1 NATPCS
7 SMVRHCAN
15 RRAKG
20 AIMDDHCGQE
30 EYIRP
35 VLEAYR
41 KTPGTIGTV
50 RRADRLLA
58 AQLYQ
63 RGLSVKV
70 IENALVLAATRR
82 LIRPPDAPRLGT
94 IRSLAY
100 FLRVIEEVLELASA
114 RNTSN
119 TFGISS
125 LAPGPQGKFRLSAH
139 MRRAVGADDGRAT
152 RTPAAW

>member
-1 NATPCS
+1 MT
-7 SMVRHCAN
+7 
-15 RRAKG
+15 
-20 AIMDDHCGQE
+20 DHGLSQE
-30 EYIRP
+30 EYVHR

-41 KTPGTIGTV
+41 KTPGAMGTV

-82 LIRPPDAPRLGT
+82 LNRPADAAPLGA

-100 FLRVIEEVLELASA
+100 FLPVIEEVLELRVGPTYFEYLRSKLA
-114 RNTSN
+114 RTDA
-119 TFGISS
+119 IEP
-125 LAPGPQGKFRLSAH
+125 L
-139 MRRAVGADDGRAT
+139 
-152 RTPAAW
+152 